1 MERLAFRLT
10 FSLVVLLGF
19 AIPSP
24 GQNCSDCE
32 IPNGVRTSR
41 IQLADDALTAA
52 AANTA
57 AIVSR
62 HFPFGLPETAAES
75 GGEKIIVQF
84 EWLARYDADLRI
96 PLWVG
101 YELSSVDANN
111 KAFPRVD
118 CFRRDVRL
126 TDDEASFCE
135 DYDEPLYD
143 RGHMVPA
150 NDSRRNQTMI
160 DNSFLFS
167 NMAPQRG
174 NFNRIIWERLE
185 STVHGWAQSVGVYII
200 TGAIFDRNNDKQRD
214 PDDQAI
220 RMKPRR
226 RVAVPSHFYKI
237 VTHVRTD
244 GQIDTISF
252 LLPHNNRVQKNK
264 TRYLNSKIVSIDE
277 IEQRTGTDFF
287 PNMEASRQ
295 AELESTK
302 AVSMTRWLTK

>member
-1 MERLAFRLT
+1 MRRLILIL
-10 FSLVVLLGF
+10 LVVTVGHSF
-19 AIPSP
+19 A
-24 GQNCSDCE
+24 QNCSDCE
-32 IPNGVRTSR
+32 IPNSVRTAR
-41 IQLADDALTAA
+41 IQAADQALADAAPKTAE
-52 AANTA
+52 
-57 AIVSR
+57 IVAR
-62 HFPFGLPETAAES
+62 HFPFGLPEPSGTG
-75 GGEKIIVQF
+75 GGESVIVQI
-84 EWLARYDADLRI
+84 EWVARYDADLRL

-101 YELSSVDANN
+101 YELNSADANN

-126 TDDEASFCE
+126 TDEDASFCE

-200 TGAIFDRNNDKQRD
+200 TGAVFDRDNDKQRD
-214 PDDQAI
+214 ADNDAI

-237 VTHVRTD
+237 VTHIRAD
-244 GQIDTISF
+244 GQIDSISF

-264 TRYLNSKIVSIDE
+264 TRYLNSKIVTIDE
-277 IEQRTGTDFF
+277 IEQRTGIDFF
-287 PNMEASRQ
+287 PAMEGARQVEMESR
-295 AELESTK
+295 K
-302 AVSMTRWLTK
+302 ATSMTKWLTN